1 MFFSFQFWTLSI
13 MEGIWTSIVQKHVW
27 NMSDGRVPGILPD
40 VRCYCTDVVWLFL
53 VPSSELLAIW
63 WPGLVV
69 YLCLWLAF
77 RDWWSYCNR
86 KPVCRFT
93 NCLPKSVDL
102 SFCSWYTF
110 VALITHFLGAKL
122 FLQLVARLLLIR
134 APSLLSTSVELSPL
148 VWFHHLLLPLYPSA
162 SFSHLLPCVLGFAP
176 LTWFFMTIASP

>member
-134 APSLLSTSVELSPL
+134 APSLLSTSVEPSPL
-148 VWFHHLLLPLYPSA
+148 VWFHHLLLPCIHQLPSLTY
-162 SFSHLLPCVLGFAP
+162 SHVSWVLHP
-176 LTWFFMTIASP
+176 